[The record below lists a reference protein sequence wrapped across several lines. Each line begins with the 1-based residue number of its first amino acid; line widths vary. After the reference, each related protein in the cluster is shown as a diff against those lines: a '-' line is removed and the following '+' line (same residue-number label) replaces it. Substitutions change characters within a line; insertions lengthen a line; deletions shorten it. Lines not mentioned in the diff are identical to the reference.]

1 MKSKDSYIFTSDRK
15 PYKMLRQETI
25 TMDVIKV
32 VRSVVNFIESK
43 LNITNYSFRIGYI
56 KIIKKYFKHRIC

>member
-1 MKSKDSYIFTSDRK
+1 
-15 PYKMLRQETI
+15 MLRQETI

-43 LNITNYSFRIGYI
+43 LNITSYSFRIGYI